1 MPWLD
6 HFHFLAPIYDRV
18 ITAVQ
23 PEKLKALLQ
32 MPAEGPLLDVGGG
45 TGRVAQTLAPYTDHI
60 VVLDESPGMLLQARD
75 KGLSAVRARAERL
88 PFPNG
93 AVPRILMVDAFHHLS
108 NQTKTIA
115 EMMRVLA
122 PNGRLVIEEPNIEHL
137 GVKLVALAEKLAL
150 MRSHF
155 RSPATMKHL
164 FESAGAR
171 VQLIRDEPDLML
183 VAEKK
188 AMSYP

>member
-32 MPAEGPLLDVGGG
+32 LPAEGPLLDVGGG
-45 TGRVAQTLAPYTDHI
+45 TGRVAQTLARHTDHI
-60 VVLDESPGMLLQARD
+60 VVLDESPGMLQQARD

-88 PFPNG
+88 PFPSG
-93 AVPRILMVDAFHHLS
+93 TVPRILMVDAFHHLS
-108 NQTKTIA
+108 NQTQTIA
-115 EMMRVLA
+115 EMLRVLA

-137 GVKLVALAEKLAL
+137 GVKLVALAEKLTL
-150 MRSHF
+150 MRSRF
-155 RSPATMKHL
+155 CSPAKMKHM

-183 VAEKK
+183 VVEKR
-188 AMSYP
+188 A